1 MVYSTRW
8 SRTTTLKT
16 QGEYDYK
23 EDSLVDE
30 TAADRI
36 ADGED
41 CDKDNPWDNPEI
53 AAYDDHVRILNDRE
67 MKHRTRLQKSL
78 GIDEAV
84 DHDSTATVLGR
95 VSLLDDYSH
104 RRWLEEENEFSHD
117 MTSKELAREQVKEIV
132 HEMIEG
138 LSDIDND
145 MVYTKYGERGL
156 EKDLAEKYN
165 RKFQS
170 INRTLGRI
178 RTRFEKDL
186 RAEFT
191 DLLKEAGYIDD

>member
-23 EDSLVDE
+23 EDNLVDE
-30 TAADRI
+30 TAEDGI
-36 ADGED
+36 TDGED
-41 CDKDNPWDNPEI
+41 CDKDNPWDNLEI
-53 AAYDDHVRILNDRE
+53 VAFDDHVRILNGRE

-78 GIDEAV
+78 GIDEAL

-104 RRWLEEENEFSHD
+104 RRWLEEENEASHEL
-117 MTSKELAREQVKEIV
+117 TPRELAREQVKEIV
-132 HEMIEG
+132 HEMIEE
-138 LSDIDND
+138 LSEIDND

-186 RAEFT
+186 RTEFT